1 MDPILQVLLSWQFV
15 FFGLAVATVMYVL
28 RLVVEYLASV
38 AKKDLTT
45 SNLWNHLIL
54 PIMPIILGV
63 VAAIFLK
70 TFPYP
75 GFTPTAAGIVQRG
88 DRIIFGLVA
97 GTFSTLMY
105 RTIKALFYQKIVGFA
120 QNLTGNTNTTV
131 NIGVPT
137 EQIPQEQ
144 LPSRGRV

>member
-15 FFGLAVATVMYVL
+15 FFGLAVATVMYVF

-38 AKKDLTT
+38 VKKDLTT
-45 SNLWNHLIL
+45 SNLWNHLVL
-54 PIMPIILGV
+54 PVAPIALGV
-63 VAAIFLK
+63 AAAILLK
-70 TFPYP
+70 KFPYP
-75 GFTPTAAGIVQRG
+75 GFVADASGVIARG

-97 GTFSTLMY
+97 GTFSTIMY
-105 RTIKALFYQKIVGFA
+105 RTVKALFYQKIVGLA

-131 NIGVPT
+131 NATTQP

-144 LPSRGRV
+144 LPSRGQV